1 MGPIAS
7 SEGCYEGI
15 DVDQLV
21 IESRSCQGR

>member
-1 MGPIAS
+1 MGPIAL
-7 SEGCYEGI
+7 SEGCYEDI